1 MVMSTINKVLNK
13 TLHQNKT
20 DNYMHQ
26 KKTIPSGFEA
36 IDDHLGG
43 GYKSGT
49 LFIARSREIE
59 QDELQDFIIAQIKQ
73 LAVGNK
79 TKLLVTSL
87 GMNCKEFVKCIVWDS
102 TPEQLRL
109 LNSSPLFL
117 TDMTPREKGDYLKLI
132 GQLRDFIE
140 ERDVDLLII
149 DSAENLAPGNTEVVE
164 GLLDIAQETGVPI
177 IVSDYEDELEV
188 GYPRDNR
195 VTEMEIKTDIN
206 DTVQASILSNEKKT
220 ISEDLYG
227 LWKVFEGILKTG
239 PGKKRE

>member
-1 MVMSTINKVLNK
+1 
-13 TLHQNKT
+13 
-20 DNYMHQ
+20 MHQ

-73 LAVGNK
+73 LTVGNK
-79 TKLLVTSL
+79 TKLLVASL

-109 LNSSPLFL
+109 LNSSTLFL
-117 TDMTPREKGDYLKLI
+117 TDMNPREKGDYLKLI

-140 ERDVDLLII
+140 EWDVDLLII

-164 GLLDIAQETGVPI
+164 GLLDTEVVEGLLNLAQETGVPI

-206 DTVQASILSNEKKT
+206 DTVQASILSKT

-227 LWKVFEGILKTG
+227 LWKVFEGILKTE

>member
-1 MVMSTINKVLNK
+1 
-13 TLHQNKT
+13 
-20 DNYMHQ
+20 MHQ

-43 GYKSGT
+43 GYKSST

-73 LAVGNK
+73 LAVENK
-79 TKLLVTSL
+79 TKLLVASL

-109 LNSSPLFL
+109 LNSSTLFL
-117 TDMTPREKGDYLKLI
+117 TDMSPREKGDYLKLI

-164 GLLDIAQETGVPI
+164 GLLDLAQETGVPI

-239 PGKKRE
+239 PGKKRD